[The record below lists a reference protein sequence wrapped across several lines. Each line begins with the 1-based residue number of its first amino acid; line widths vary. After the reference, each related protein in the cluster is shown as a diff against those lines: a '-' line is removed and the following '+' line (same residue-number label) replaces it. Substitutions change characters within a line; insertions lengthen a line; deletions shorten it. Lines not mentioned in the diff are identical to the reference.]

1 MSGFLKQMKWQFILL
16 QKNNIIGIS
25 FGVTLVYGIFLYAL
39 KGIGDFDKFLV
50 AMVLSDPSVIGYFFI
65 ALAIYTEMKHQV
77 LQAIFVSPVN
87 IHQLLI
93 SKALSIS
100 IIGVV
105 CSLVLALSVKGFDFD
120 IATYIIG
127 SFGLCIL
134 STLLG
139 LSMLT
144 FADEFLKFSLLSAPV
159 FLVFLGIPFLQYLG
173 VKEIGMVK
181 YLFPIQGS
189 VDLID
194 NAIRGTVINRWY
206 SYLSLV
212 SLMPLLYLI
221 AFRLF
226 TKKIV
231 YR

>member
-1 MSGFLKQMKWQFILL
+1 
-16 QKNNIIGIS
+16 
-25 FGVTLVYGIFLYAL
+25 
-39 KGIGDFDKFLV
+39 
-50 AMVLSDPSVIGYFFI
+50 
-65 ALAIYTEMKHQV
+65 MKHQV

-127 SFGLCIL
+127 SFGRCIL

-139 LSMLT
+139 LCMLT

-173 VKEIGMVK
+173 VIEIGMVK